1 LSNTTDFRLQRQLG
15 FRSATALVVGEVIGV
30 GIFLTPAAMARSIG
44 SPMWLLAVWLTMGLM
59 ALCGALCY
67 GELAARFPEVGGGYV
82 YLREAYGP
90 VVAFLFGWMALL
102 VLDPGLTAALAVGMA
117 GYVGYVLNV
126 SPLATKLV
134 AIGAVWLLAAINI
147 FGVRL
152 GAWLLR
158 FLTLAKVGLLLF
170 VIVWGF
176 ALGLGNWSNFVPLV
190 AQRPNSS
197 PLVGA
202 LAGGLVAAFFSF
214 GGWWDA
220 SKVAGEVKDP
230 EHALPRAL
238 SFGVVIVTLIYI
250 ATSASF
256 FYLIPLEQVTSGE
269 TFAAQAGAALFGRVG
284 SSLFSVIVI
293 IAVFGSLAAYIMS
306 APRVYYAMARDR
318 LFFPA
323 AAAVHPRFG
332 TPARAT
338 MLQAMLASV
347 LISLGTFNDIVAYF
361 IFVVVVFVA
370 LTVGG
375 TIILRRRLGA
385 PQTFR
390 TPLYPLTPILF
401 LALVILLLVLLGMN
415 SPIQAM
421 VGSVIVLAGI
431 PVYYFF
437 FRRDRIEQS

>member
-1 LSNTTDFRLQRQLG
+1 
-15 FRSATALVVGEVIGV
+15 
-30 GIFLTPAAMARSIG
+30 
-44 SPMWLLAVWLTMGLM
+44 M
-59 ALCGALCY
+59 AL
-67 GELAARFPEVGGGYV
+67 
-82 YLREAYGP
+82 
-90 VVAFLFGWMALL
+90 M

-117 GYVGYVLNV
+117 GYMGYVLNI
-126 SPLATKLV
+126 SPLAAKLV
-134 AIGAVWLLAAINI
+134 AIGTVWFLAAINI

-176 ALGLGNWSNFVPLV
+176 ALGLGKWSNFIPFV

-197 PLVGA
+197 PLIGA

-238 SFGVVIVTLIYI
+238 VFGVVIVTIIYI
-250 ATSASF
+250 ATSAAF

-338 MLQAMLASV
+338 ILQAMLASV
-347 LISLGTFNDIVAYF
+347 LILLGTFNDIVAYF

-375 TIILRRRLGA
+375 TIILRRKLGA
-385 PQTFR
+385 PQTFQ

-421 VGSVIVLAGI
+421 VGSVIVLAGV

-437 FRRDRIEQS
+437 FRRDQIEQM